1 MKKVLHL
8 LSYLLLLKAWAQV
21 PTCSLDPAFIALN
34 KYGIWPDSA
43 TNFVTGTVGIN
54 YLQNITVKV
63 PKDTNTQIGK
73 FCFNRVVVSTPSNV
87 TNYNLPPGLM
97 FGSSTASLSNGTI
110 NGAPSLKFPG
120 NANNCAS
127 IYGTP
132 TQSGTFVL
140 SFKVDTYATYQPVG
154 SCPNNPNVNGGTNLN
169 TTYINYYKIIIYPAT
184 SIHEWNSNPFESLK
198 ATLYPNPGHECTTF
212 IFNSP
217 SEWPYVIDITD
228 LNGKILNTI
237 YATSVNGLN
246 EVTLDLKKFQSGIY
260 LVNLR
265 MNHAVTVYKLVVEGR

>member
-1 MKKVLHL
+1 MKK
-8 LSYLLLLKAWAQV
+8 YLLVSLTLLGIIFYAQV
-21 PTCSLDPAFIALN
+21 PTCSLDPAFIAMN

-43 TNFVTGTVGIN
+43 TNFVTGTVGVN

-73 FCFNRVVVSTPSNV
+73 FCFNRIVVTTPSNV

-97 FGSSTASLSNGTI
+97 LGSSTASLSNGTV

-140 SFKVDTYATYQPVG
+140 NFKVDTYATLAFG

-169 TTYINYYKIIIYPAT
+169 TTNLTYYKIIIYPAT
-184 SIHEWNSNPFESLK
+184 SLKDWYLNPNLSLN
-198 ATLYPNPGHECTTF
+198 ASLLQNPTNGKQPVLCFHTPAEF
-212 IFNSP
+212 
-217 SEWPYVIDITD
+217 PYQIYITD
-228 LNGKILNTI
+228 LQGKN
-237 YATSVNGLN
+237 
-246 EVTLDLKKFQSGIY
+246 LKSQSGKSISGINHVDLITDELSGGIY
-260 LVNLR
+260 FVRLITNQADISL
-265 MNHAVTVYKLVVEGR
+265 KLLLQKQ